1 MKNRMDLPDAIRSP
15 SFGLG
20 NYETMAFRYNRL
32 LALGWRA
39 VRKKKPLIMVSTE
52 SSAQSVKVHSRAT
65 ARRALKPK
73 VVDEY
78 NLSMNGVDKA
88 DQYTVYYAFVRKSRK
103 WWRKLFSWLFEVAI
117 VNSYILYRITAT
129 RPSSHSQFRRS
140 VVDAL
145 AIRHMSTRPPR
156 APGRPRKPPRV
167 PNGDPDRYKKH
178 RNHFPAKGTQRVQF
192 AVTHDIGQEKAQ
204 PFIAKDV
211 PVILASAQ
219 ETALRPTIPPSM
231 VTS

>member
-1 MKNRMDLPDAIRSP
+1 MP
-15 SFGLG
+15 SC
-20 NYETMAFRYNRL
+20 A
-32 LALGWRA
+32 RA
-39 VRKKKPLIMVSTE
+39 ENGGE
-52 SSAQSVKVHSRAT
+52 SS
-65 ARRALKPK
+65 
-73 VVDEY
+73 
-78 NLSMNGVDKA
+78 
-88 DQYTVYYAFVRKSRK
+88 
-103 WWRKLFSWLFEVAI
+103 FSWLFEVAI

-129 RPSSHSQFRRS
+129 RPSSHSQFLRS

-145 AIRHMSTRPPR
+145 ATRHMSTRPPR
-156 APGRPRKPPRV
+156 ALGRPRKPPRV
-167 PNGDPDRYKKH
+167 PNGDPDRYKKQ